1 MLYTDDKNAAD
12 SILDQLH
19 SILNE
24 LRDLK
29 FALDAHAIV
38 AVTDIDGT
46 ISFVNDKFC
55 QISGYD
61 REELIGNNHRILKSG
76 HHSTEFFAE
85 MYATIS
91 EGKIWKAEICN
102 RNKAGELYWV
112 LTTIKPFLD
121 TNGKPCKYVA
131 IRTDITERKRSEE
144 ELKKAERYSRNL
156 IEASLD
162 PLVTIGFDGKITS
175 ANKAVEL
182 ATGFSRDDLIGSD
195 FCDCFVELHEAREV
209 YKKVFEQGVVIDY
222 PLTMRHTSGST
233 IDVLYN
239 ATVYYDEN
247 GEIEGIFAA
256 ARDITERKVMEN
268 RIRHLAFYDQLT
280 NLPNRRKLYERLEAS
295 VLLSKR
301 EAKHF
306 AIFVMDLDKFKAVND
321 TLGHAA
327 GDDLLKQV
335 AGRILQ
341 CLRESDMVARLGGDE
356 FVVLLENVEKPEY
369 AEQVADK
376 IIATLTEPFELSD
389 GNVVQIGASVGISM
403 YPQHE
408 ENYERL
414 ISFADVAL
422 YKAKENG
429 RGCFVFYDDKT
440 K

>member
-1 MLYTDDKNAAD
+1 MLLSDDNNMAD
-12 SILDQLH
+12 SILEQLH

-29 FALDAHAIV
+29 LALDSHAIV

-46 ISFVNDKFC
+46 ITFVNDKFC
-55 QISGYD
+55 EVSGYE
-61 REELIGNNHRILKSG
+61 RSELIGNNHRILKSG
-76 HHSTEFFAE
+76 HHPPEFFE
-85 MYATIS
+85 QMYATIS
-91 EGKIWKAEICN
+91 AGKIWTAEICN
-102 RNKAGELYWV
+102 RNKAGELYWA

-121 TNGKPCKYVA
+121 NDGKPLKYVA
-131 IRTDITERKRSEE
+131 IRTDITERKRNEE
-144 ELKKAERYSRNL
+144 EIKKAERYSRNL

-182 ATGFSRDDLIGSD
+182 ATGFSREDLIGSD
-195 FCDCFVELHEAREV
+195 FCDCFLELHEAREV
-209 YKKVFEQGVVIDY
+209 YQKVFEQGSVVDY

-233 IDVLYN
+233 LDVLYN

-268 RIRHLAFYDQLT
+268 RIKHLAFYDQLT

-295 VLLSKR
+295 VVLSKR
-301 EAKHF
+301 EGKKF
-306 AIFVMDLDKFKAVND
+306 VIFVMDLDKFKAVND

-335 AGRILQ
+335 ALRITD

-356 FVVLLENVEKPEY
+356 FVVLLENVEQREY
-369 AEQVADK
+369 AAQVANK
-376 IIATLTEPFELSD
+376 IIAALTVPFELSD
-389 GNVVQIGASVGISM
+389 GNTVQIGASIGISL
-403 YPQHE
+403 YPEHE

-414 ISFADVAL
+414 ISLADMAL

-429 RGCFVFYDDKT
+429 RGCCVFYGEN
-440 K
+440 